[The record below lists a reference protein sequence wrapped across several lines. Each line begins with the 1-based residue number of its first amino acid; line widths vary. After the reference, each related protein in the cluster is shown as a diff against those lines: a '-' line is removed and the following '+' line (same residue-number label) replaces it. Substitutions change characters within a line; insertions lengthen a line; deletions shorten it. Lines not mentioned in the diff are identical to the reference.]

1 MLWKAIKVLMFLSC
15 VRATATINGTA
26 TLLPNTFSVQWQ
38 LNTATNDL
46 QLTFTGQGQ
55 VGGVDQWY
63 AMGFNTEMAMSGTQ
77 LIMCGPQ
84 TCSPML
90 ATTGYSAP
98 SPSNPGSVVG
108 VSIRDSGAQRVW
120 TFTRLANLS
129 TFQITNAS
137 VWTIFATGT
146 WSNGAPQA
154 HAHDPTG
161 RGGIQINYYQPPT
174 PAPTTPA
181 PTNTP
186 TPTSPTMSP
195 TTSSP
200 TASPTSGFRNV
211 TLLPSFGL
219 IWKYDTNNGNIFFS
233 YCCLGLNRYCAMGF
247 NSQPQMAGTDMV
259 VCGGST
265 CYASKVSGY
274 NTPDPSTVSASITN
288 VSFSDSGSIRTW
300 SFIRIAANSSFAINN
315 SMIWTIFAV
324 GQMSGN
330 TPLQHG
336 STGNDRNYKQINFVT
351 GEMNSGSAAY
361 YIYYAI
367 GVLGAFCVALLVTF
381 FVSVNNTVSN
391 QLICIGSFLVVVLSW
406 IVLNAMDFT
415 TQQVQVPWFRGVGMA
430 ACMVFSV
437 QIVPSLRFIT
447 PFAFERSIVY
457 HAMFGFV
464 LYLLITIHMIGM
476 WANYGTDYV
485 FASLPMY
492 SGFIAWI
499 FLTVAILIASLIRRK
514 NYEYFQFTHVL
525 FVFLSITFAIT
536 HYPTLWQGIV
546 ASFGLYVLDL
556 CARYFFCKRCIIK

>member
-108 VSIRDSGAQRVW
+108 LSIRDSGAQRVW

-186 TPTSPTMSP
+186 TPTPP
-195 TTSSP
+195 P
-200 TASPTSGFRNV
+200 ISGSA
-211 TLLPSFGL
+211 TLLPNTFSVQWQL
-219 IWKYDTNNGNIFFS
+219 NTATNDLQLTFTGQGQVGGVDQW
-233 YCCLGLNRYCAMGF
+233 YAMGF
-247 NSQPQMAGTDMV
+247 NTEMAM
-259 VCGGST
+259 
-265 CYASKVSGY
+265 
-274 NTPDPSTVSASITN
+274 
-288 VSFSDSGSIRTW
+288 
-300 SFIRIAANSSFAINN
+300 
-315 SMIWTIFAV
+315 
-324 GQMSGN
+324 
-330 TPLQHG
+330 
-336 STGNDRNYKQINFVT
+336 
-351 GEMNSGSAAY
+351 
-361 YIYYAI
+361 
-367 GVLGAFCVALLVTF
+367 
-381 FVSVNNTVSN
+381 
-391 QLICIGSFLVVVLSW
+391 
-406 IVLNAMDFT
+406 
-415 TQQVQVPWFRGVGMA
+415 
-430 ACMVFSV
+430 
-437 QIVPSLRFIT
+437 
-447 PFAFERSIVY
+447 
-457 HAMFGFV
+457 
-464 LYLLITIHMIGM
+464 
-476 WANYGTDYV
+476 
-485 FASLPMY
+485 
-492 SGFIAWI
+492 
-499 FLTVAILIASLIRRK
+499 
-514 NYEYFQFTHVL
+514 
-525 FVFLSITFAIT
+525 
-536 HYPTLWQGIV
+536 
-546 ASFGLYVLDL
+546 
-556 CARYFFCKRCIIK
+556 